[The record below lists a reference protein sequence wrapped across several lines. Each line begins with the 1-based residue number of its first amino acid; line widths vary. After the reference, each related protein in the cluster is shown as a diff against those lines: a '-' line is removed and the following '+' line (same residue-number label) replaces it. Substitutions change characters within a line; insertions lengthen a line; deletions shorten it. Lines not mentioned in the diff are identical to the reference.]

1 MSGLSGSAARPI
13 DSQRMRQAN
22 LALVLGAV
30 LDDRLVSQSSLVER
44 TGLKKPTVSKLVEE
58 LHRFGWIRLEGEAQG
73 TLGRP
78 RQLWAPD
85 PERGL
90 VVSAQ
95 VSVDHMATLVVD
107 FAGDIR
113 SQRSVTIDLTGWSE
127 DEAVEAVGRMI
138 SGSLSDVEGAGGRDR
153 PILGLALAVPGIVTE
168 RGELRYAPGLGWESP
183 DIGVKLRQ
191 ALAGALPASCPV
203 LVENEANLA
212 TLAELRLAS
221 ADGVRNLVYILGD
234 RGVGAG
240 VVVDGRLF
248 RGAHRS
254 GGEVGHVTIDLDGP
268 RCPCGKRGCWA
279 MYVGQ
284 EVLRRQALEARQEG
298 RSSQLWARDRPVDTL
313 TSSEVLAA
321 AGRGD
326 AVAIEGMAR
335 LRRYLAAG
343 IGNLVSMYD
352 PEVVVLGGFLRSAFA
367 DSLDVLRAEVD
378 DWLMGG
384 DVYHDLRVE
393 LAALGADAARRGG
406 VDLVISTITAPA
418 RLTALAG

>member
-1 MSGLSGSAARPI
+1 MSGLSGSAARPV

-85 PERGL
+85 PQRGL

-95 VSVDHMATLVVD
+95 ISVDHMATLVVD

-113 SQRSVTIDLTGWSE
+113 TQRSVTIDLTGWSE
-127 DEAVEAVGRMI
+127 DEAVEAVARMI

-168 RGELRYAPGLGWESP
+168 RGELRYAPGLGWASP
-183 DIGVKLRQ
+183 DIGAKLRQ

-240 VVVDGRLF
+240 VVLNGSLF

-298 RSSQLWARDRPVDTL
+298 RSSQLWGRDRPVDTL

-326 AVAIEGMAR
+326 AVAVEGMAR

-393 LAALGADAARRGG
+393 LAALGDDAARRGG
-406 VDLVISTITAPA
+406 VNLVISTITAPA